1 MPKKFN
7 EFSTSCFQ
15 RIACT
20 KQSFENYPSN
30 KHILMIK
37 DSNQNQF
44 QRAPFTLI
52 PIFTS
57 LLQISQDC
65 GVAPILPS
73 PFYAFM
79 CNTFTHVIQI
89 HVKGLCC
96 TCCAA
101 CSFFHVTVCLR
112 NLPTSV
118 RLTLSH
124 SFYFLNYFLLVYS
137 CFRMLNRF
145 LLYRKVNQ
153 QYIHLLFF
161 GFPSHLGHH
170 RALSRFP

>member
-1 MPKKFN
+1 
-7 EFSTSCFQ
+7 
-15 RIACT
+15 
-20 KQSFENYPSN
+20 
-30 KHILMIK
+30 MIK

-44 QRAPFTLI
+44 QRAPFILI

-65 GVAPILPS
+65 GVAPSFHPHSMRLCATHS
-73 PFYAFM
+73 
-79 CNTFTHVIQI
+79 HVIQI
-89 HVKGLCC
+89 HVKRLCC

-112 NLPTSV
+112 NLPVSV

-137 CFRMLNRF
+137 CFRMFNRF

-153 QYIHLLFF
+153 QYIHPLFF
-161 GFPSHLGHH
+161 GFPSHLDHH
-170 RALSRFP
+170 RALSRFLWAIQ